1 MILNLFQIYNIYL
14 MKNIYKT
21 KLKSI
26 KWLLSIIHV
35 RIGSNRYIALISAKC
50 DIDIVVKENL
60 EIIDGENGTKNKII
74 YISLEFIYVP
84 MNVLW

>member
-14 MKNIYKT
+14 MKNIHKT

-35 RIGSNRYIALISAKC
+35 RIEPKRDIALIPVKC
-50 DIDIVVKENL
+50 DIDIVVKGNV
-60 EIIDGENGTKNKII
+60 EIIEGENGTK
-74 YISLEFIYVP
+74 
-84 MNVLW
+84 